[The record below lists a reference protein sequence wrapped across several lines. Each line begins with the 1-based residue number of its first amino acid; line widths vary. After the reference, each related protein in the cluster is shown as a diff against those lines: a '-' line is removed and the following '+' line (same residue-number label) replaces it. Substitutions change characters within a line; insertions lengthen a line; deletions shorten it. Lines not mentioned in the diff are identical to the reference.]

1 MKKINYLYFGTYF
14 LLLAIMSASGI
25 FAMKTLEG
33 SRFFFFLYSMGQAA
47 LETCFLVL
55 VGCLLQ
61 RFANPLIFFAY
72 IGATFFLFILHVLDF
87 LMNRILD
94 LSIWETIAFV
104 LDETFANFLFL
115 LDASGIPI
123 WLWIILFT
131 TLSLLPLLGIVFYK
145 ITDKI
150 IRKHP
155 LSLPK
160 EHLSLAIFCIPIAL
174 MFWDFSAS
182 RVIHPNTYTAFLQSL
197 PWKFTFLQPKN
208 VIVETP
214 HLPSLSY
221 SDKTL
226 ANLETEQ
233 NISERP
239 NIYLF
244 VIESFRED
252 FITEEVAPNLF
263 AFKQLCAPI
272 DLTLSN
278 ANASHPSWF
287 SIFHSQFSHH
297 WHLLQETNWSQGSP
311 PLHFLKSLGYQIH
324 LYSSAQ
330 LGYYGMEKLLFGE
343 NNSLLTSYQKFHH
356 MPPLTAAET
365 DAEALKALQKDLK
378 ENPRLQ
384 KGQMFLLFWDATHFD
399 YSWPKNWTPKFV
411 PFASELA
418 YFKAFYSQKRIHQ
431 IKNRYRNAVHYV
443 DYLFGEFLK
452 QIPNREEAI
461 IIVTG
466 DHGEEFFEH
475 GHLFHG
481 SHLVQ
486 EQTKIPI
493 YMKFGTKIP
502 EQKRTIASQIDIFP
516 SLLDYLC
523 GKIPPFLQG
532 QSLFRNQNEPFALIS
547 RFNAGRTP
555 YEFCIHNGKNK
566 CIAQFVNRKNILKS
580 NALQIM
586 SLQSFD
592 DKTIPDS
599 HQDVHGWIDKEFGST
614 IQHLFSP
621 SPAKNE

>member
-1 MKKINYLYFGTYF
+1 MKKINYLYFGIYF
-14 LLLAIMSASGI
+14 LLLVLMSASGI
-25 FAMKTLEG
+25 FVVKPLAE

-47 LETCFLVL
+47 LETCFLIAIGYFL
-55 VGCLLQ
+55 ERLTNRTL
-61 RFANPLIFFAY
+61 FLAY

-94 LSIWETIAFV
+94 LSIWETISFV

-115 LDASGIPI
+115 LDASGIPT
-123 WLWIILFT
+123 WLWVILFT
-131 TLSLLPLLGIVFYK
+131 TLLLLPFLGIALYK
-145 ITDKI
+145 ITEKI
-150 IRKHP
+150 TQKYP
-155 LSLPK
+155 LPLPK
-160 EHLSLAIFCIPIAL
+160 ESLPLAIFCIPVAL

-197 PWKFTFLQPKN
+197 PWKFTLLQPKN
-208 VIVETP
+208 VILETP
-214 HLPSLSY
+214 YLPTISYTKKSLEKATSEI
-221 SDKTL
+221 TL
-226 ANLETEQ
+226 SQ
-233 NISERP
+233 NP

-252 FITEEVAPNLF
+252 FITPEVAPNLF

-278 ANASHPSWF
+278 ANASHLSWF
-287 SIFHSQFSHH
+287 SIFHSQFSHN
-297 WHLLQETNWSQGSP
+297 WHLLQQTHWNMGSP
-311 PLHFLKSLGYQIH
+311 ALYFLKNLGYQIH

-343 NNSLLTSYQKFHH
+343 NNSLLSSYQKFHH
-356 MPPLTAAET
+356 IPPLSAAET
-365 DAEALKALQKDLK
+365 DAEALKTMQKDLK
-378 ENPRLQ
+378 ENPAMH
-384 KGQMFLLFWDATHFD
+384 KGQIFLMFWDATHFD
-399 YSWPKNWTPKFV
+399 YSWPKNWAPKFV

-443 DYLFGEFLK
+443 DHLFGEFI
-452 QIPNREEAI
+452 QNIPNKEEAI

-486 EQTKIPI
+486 EQTNIPI
-493 YMKFGTKIP
+493 YMKFGEKIP
-502 EQKRTIASQIDIFP
+502 KEKRVLASQMDIFP
-516 SLLDYLC
+516 SLIDYLS
-523 GKIPPFLQG
+523 GKTPSFLQG
-532 QSLFRNQNEPFALIS
+532 QSIFRETKWPFAVIS

-555 YEFCIHNGKNK
+555 YELCIHNGKNK
-566 CIAQFVNRKNILKS
+566 CIAQFIDRKNILQS

-586 SLQSFD
+586 SLQSFN
-592 DKTIPDS
+592 DKTLPES
-599 HQDVHGWIDKEFGST
+599 HKDVQAWIDREFGPA
-614 IQHLFSP
+614 IQGLFSP
-621 SPAKNE
+621 NRAENE